1 MNVLI
6 TGCSRGI
13 GKCML
18 EKLTNDPSVTK
29 VFALSSNQQIMFG
42 SEKVVKVQVDF
53 LSEHWEETLQVA
65 VQDYKLNAIINNAGY
80 LFHGNIDKTPQEEI
94 YKMYRINYYAPLRIT
109 QLLLPNIKEGM
120 GHIVNIGSMG
130 GFSGSVKYP
139 GLSVYSSTKAALA
152 NLSECWAEEF
162 KDFGITSNCLA
173 LGAVN
178 TEMLHSAF
186 PEYEAQVS
194 AEKMADKIIDFVFN
208 YGEIINGKIIPFS
221 LSTP

>member
-18 EKLTNDPSVTK
+18 ENLIHKPAITK
-29 VFALSSNQQIMFG
+29 IFALSSNHEIIYD
-42 SEKVVKVQVDF
+42 SEKVVKIHTDF
-53 LSEHWEETLQVA
+53 LSEHWEETLKGA
-65 VQDYKLNAIINNAGY
+65 VQDYELNVIINNAGY
-80 LFHGNIDKTPQEEI
+80 LFNGSMETTPEAEI
-94 YKMYRINYYAPLRIT
+94 HKMYRINYYAPLRIT
-109 QLLLPNIKEGM
+109 QLLLSNIKEGM

-139 GLSVYSSTKAALA
+139 GLSVYSSTKSALA
-152 NLSECWAEEF
+152 NLSECWAEEL

-186 PEYEAQVS
+186 PEYEAPVS
-194 AEKMADKIIDFVFN
+194 AKTMADKIIDFALY

-221 LSTP
+221 VSTP

>member
-18 EKLTNDPSVTK
+18 DNLIKEPLVKSI
-29 VFALSSNQQIMFG
+29 FALSSNPEIICN
-42 SEKVVKVQVDF
+42 SEKVLNIHADF
-53 LSEHWEETLQVA
+53 LSDQWEETLRKSI
-65 VQDYKLNAIINNAGY
+65 QDEQLNVIINNAGY
-80 LFHGNIDKTPQEEI
+80 LFNGSIETTSEAEI
-94 YKMYRINYYAPLRIT
+94 HKMYRINYYAPLRII
-109 QLLLPNIKEGM
+109 QLLHSNAKEGRA
-120 GHIVNIGSMG
+120 HIVNIGSMG

-139 GLSVYSSTKAALA
+139 GLSVYSSTKSALA
-152 NLSECWAEEF
+152 NLSECWAEEL

-186 PEYEAQVS
+186 PEYEAPVS
-194 AEKMADKIIDFVFN
+194 AKTMADKIIDFALH

-221 LSTP
+221 VSTP

>member
-18 EKLTNDPSVTK
+18 ENLINNPSVK
-29 VFALSSNQQIMFG
+29 NIFALSSNQKIVFD

-53 LSEHWEETLQVA
+53 LNEYWEETLEGA
-65 VQDYKLNAIINNAGY
+65 VQDHELNVIINNAGY
-80 LFHGNIDKTPQEEI
+80 LFHGNLEQTPQEEI
-94 YKMYRINYYAPLRIT
+94 HKMYRINYYAPLRIT
-109 QLLLPNIKEGM
+109 QILLSNMKKGM
-120 GHIVNIGSMG
+120 AHIVNIGSMG

-162 KDFGITSNCLA
+162 KDYGITSNCLA

-178 TEMLHSAF
+178 TEMLLSAF

-194 AEKMADKIIDFVFN
+194 AEKMADKIIDFAFSF
-208 YGEIINGKIIPFS
+208 GEIINGKVIPFS